1 VLTSLVL
8 TLALAGGAQAAAS
21 PEVVA
26 QIQVHG
32 NLLTQDAEVLRLAEV
47 RLGMPFDAATVDAV
61 MMRLEASRRF
71 VAVEVLKRFAS
82 ITDPSQILL
91 VIIVDDGRVDVDW
104 GTGEVKAA
112 TGLLGRRTP
121 PLMLMPILGSED
133 GYGLTYGVRLA
144 VPNPAGSRSRL
155 SFPLSWGGE
164 KTAGIELEKN
174 LSQGPLTRIEGG
186 GSVTR
191 RENPFYELND
201 DRRRVWIGAERQFVR
216 PLRAAVTAGWQRA
229 SFGGIT
235 DAFGTIG
242 AEIELDTRLD
252 PFLTPNAV
260 FARAAWERLGLDGG
274 RVDRLTLDARGHVG
288 LFGQNLIVLRAL
300 LDDASGPLPPYL
312 TSLLGGMANLRGFHA
327 GAAAGDTLVAGSAEL
342 RVPLTS
348 PLNLGKVGASAF
360 ADIATV
366 YDDGGRL
373 RDQQFQRG
381 AGGSVWVT
389 AAVLKMEL
397 SVARGIG
404 AGTRV
409 HFGATTTF

>member
-1 VLTSLVL
+1 
-8 TLALAGGAQAAAS
+8 
-21 PEVVA
+21 
-26 QIQVHG
+26 
-32 NLLTQDAEVLRLAEV
+32 
-47 RLGMPFDAATVDAV
+47 MPFDAATVDAV
-61 MMRLEASRRF
+61 TMRLEASRRF

-104 GTGEVKAA
+104 DTGEVKAA